1 MSSDKGFGTTRR
13 RTHHGGESESYN
25 FGSFYPTGKPEE
37 FTTASA
43 VGTTLRRPYIATGND
58 GLDCSHYKFSSGLSY
73 ALKDPSMLGVYR
85 DLCDSSR
92 TPGDGGQ
99 QSGGGVPYCLDPGS
113 SPSPPLNCDILQTL
127 MIDETLQSAC
137 QKGQHTVVNKPF
149 GLNNVSPKCGQHTSG
164 ENIGGTSTSYLF
176 ASELQSWLD
185 TNKDGHISLEEW
197 KAGIFRAGQEESTLN
212 KLLAQLGIEIGDG
225 KENVSYF
232 SIVCGAVLSLLTGQ

>member
-25 FGSFYPTGKPEE
+25 FGPLYPTYVKPEE

-43 VGTTLRRPYIATGND
+43 VGTTLRRPHIATDND
-58 GLDCSHYKFSSGLSY
+58 ELDCSHYKFSSGLSY
-73 ALKDPSMLGVYR
+73 ALRDPSMLGVYR

-113 SPSPPLNCDILQTL
+113 SPSPPLNHDVLRTL
-127 MIDETLQSAC
+127 MIGEILQSTC
-137 QKGQHTVVNKPF
+137 QEGQHTVGNKPF
-149 GLNNVSPKCGQHTSG
+149 GPNNVSPKCGQHTLG
-164 ENIGGTSTSYLF
+164 ENIGGTSTSYSF
-176 ASELQSWLD
+176 APELQSWLD

-212 KLLAQLGIEIGDG
+212 KLLDQLGFGDD
-225 KENVSYF
+225 KDNVSYF
-232 SIVCGAVLSLLTGQ
+232 SAVCCAVLSLLTGQ